1 MGRSIHADE
10 AIQDYVEE
18 LIKSGQ
24 WYIGLILGQLTNPR
38 DYILRLARTPDPVE
52 DEASE
57 EEDLEDIVPKKKPKK
72 KGSRRPKTLD
82 EMDDSWVATH
92 AKQVIRMLPGGL
104 EVAGVFI
111 LSPPNISQKVTE
123 KLRQVVYAVHRSINK
138 PGLLPA
144 GEITD
149 RITLHICSLTRKLT
163 CRTYDVEDNNSNG
176 HPAEWRYHPIN
187 DKWIQLNTSAFLDIT
202 IPVPSFRKSST
213 LIKQIQMGLTP
224 FYKSLSTSIGL
235 INGAFRDTSELLE
248 MSSGKKSRSKDKSF
262 MMPQSYNVELMIKK
276 GDGKKVGDPQVTPVS
291 SMIVLRG
298 QMIGRAFIQGKPTV
312 GDVIQAVKVD
322 LARSISSRC
331 ELLCE
336 DLEITEQDKAVELY
350 NTPVRVFVIVP
361 DSSVEICD
369 YIFQDE
375 RTDEVTDRIKDL
387 LDVKIT
393 ENNLELDL
401 ERPAAEEDWLSYST
415 EEDNGPDSVNNVV
428 GRDAKSNIVT
438 YIGLAAS
445 GVVAAMAVVYNL
457 FLTESTGS

>member
-138 PGLLPA
+138 PGLLPT

-149 RITLHICSLTRKLT
+149 RITLHICSLTRKIT

-202 IPVPSFRKSST
+202 IPVPSLRKSST

-224 FYKSLSTSIGL
+224 FYQSLSTSIGL

-248 MSSGKKSRSKDKSF
+248 MASGKKSRSKDKSF

-276 GDGKKVGDPQVTPVS
+276 GDGKKVADPQVTSVS

-331 ELLCE
+331 VVIMLL
-336 DLEITEQDKAVELY
+336 LQA
-350 NTPVRVFVIVP
+350 
-361 DSSVEICD
+361 
-369 YIFQDE
+369 
-375 RTDEVTDRIKDL
+375 
-387 LDVKIT
+387 VKI
-393 ENNLELDL
+393 DL
-401 ERPAAEEDWLSYST
+401 ARSCK
-415 EEDNGPDSVNNVV
+415 G
-428 GRDAKSNIVT
+428 
-438 YIGLAAS
+438 
-445 GVVAAMAVVYNL
+445 
-457 FLTESTGS
+457 